1 VAHGH
6 PAAPTERGP
15 VTVPTPTTMTPASLR
30 GRGLAVLAAVLTVFA
45 TLQVAAAP
53 QARAATPVTYQ
64 GAVYPTAGPSPTE
77 DKPQSKLWYNDGA
90 W

>member
-1 VAHGH
+1 
-6 PAAPTERGP
+6 
-15 VTVPTPTTMTPASLR
+15 
-30 GRGLAVLAAVLTVFA
+30 VLAAVLTVFA